1 MTQLLLSAIP
11 RFGLCILWLCHS
23 SLGRVLHW
31 GIFLSKISELAHML
45 VPGLSQGAEEVE
57 INGGSVGYFWPFGVA
72 GGNIEN

>member
-1 MTQLLLSAIP
+1 
-11 RFGLCILWLCHS
+11 
-23 SLGRVLHW
+23 
-31 GIFLSKISELAHML
+31 ML